1 LLNLNNHEYPEY
13 HSQLKEV
20 NFPHPIKNIYSG
32 PDSVTAIDCLGRL
45 WVWGQQDSNTEISVP
60 QLWPFW
66 NLGVLVCAS
75 GSMTGSASVW
85 TGLQGI
91 SREMEKS
98 CEELNLLKKEVM
110 EKYERFLVSYPKI
123 PSNLPLAGDSLLE
136 TFQKYQQDEIEMNT
150 EYAPLSKCT

>member
-1 LLNLNNHEYPEY
+1 
-13 HSQLKEV
+13 
-20 NFPHPIKNIYSG
+20 
-32 PDSVTAIDCLGRL
+32 
-45 WVWGQQDSNTEISVP
+45 
-60 QLWPFW
+60 
-66 NLGVLVCAS
+66 
-75 GSMTGSASVW
+75 
-85 TGLQGI
+85 
-91 SREMEKS
+91 MEKS